1 MVLSNDFFFIQRTIS
16 VAKIF
21 LVVLNWVRL
30 HVNFTNVVFFY
41 CWQSYD
47 NNLLKYQKL
56 LKRYYPCGRISNPAA
71 MPADVLYYWQGH
83 SCQTGRRV
91 EARLRLIWFFAPS
104 YWGFSTGLLTLSR
117 KKKFCYG
124 NLEHSWVSIQKA
136 GRGHTAVKVLCCR
149 PVCKWAWWAVGM
161 TGSDVFVDLKT
172 QSFNAPYFKNENG
185 KPPPSPHFIYFWQKL
200 IFALLQGKF

>member
-1 MVLSNDFFFIQRTIS
+1 
-16 VAKIF
+16 
-21 LVVLNWVRL
+21 
-30 HVNFTNVVFFY
+30 
-41 CWQSYD
+41 
-47 NNLLKYQKL
+47 
-56 LKRYYPCGRISNPAA
+56 

-185 KPPPSPHFIYFWQKL
+185 KPPPLPPFYLLLAKVDLCLTARQVLKC
-200 IFALLQGKF
+200 LLQETFWARTALRTICIFLASSCFCCRPFIPFVVIVLKRTQATEIST